1 MIDTPIYD
9 IAIIGGGLGGLTFAL
24 QAIQQGYSV
33 ALFEKETYPFHKVC
47 GEYISLESWNFL
59 TSLGVPLDSFKL
71 PIIKHLLITDVLGN
85 NYSFNLPLGGFG
97 ISRFFLDNYLY
108 QLCIQ
113 KGVDVYQQTKV
124 NDVTFSNDVF
134 TISTQHKTI
143 QSKIAIGSFGKRSN
157 VDVKFK
163 RSFALSKPNKL
174 NNFIGVKYHVQYNI
188 PSNQIALY
196 NFKNGYC
203 GISKIEDNKVC
214 VCYITSASNLNN
226 NQQSIQQMEELVLS
240 KNPFLKKIFADAY
253 FLYDKPLS
261 ISQINFQ
268 SKSKIENHIFCIG
281 DAAGLIAPLC
291 GNGMSMAMHSSKI
304 AFNNVHLFLQGEI
317 SRSKA
322 EQQYILQW
330 NKQFKQRLFIGK
342 MVQYW
347 FGNNTLT
354 ICFLRIMKA
363 LPFLAK
369 WVIKSTHGQ
378 PF

>member
-1 MIDTPIYD
+1 MINSSPYD
-9 IAIIGGGLGGLTFAL
+9 IAIVGGGLGGLTFAL

-47 GEYISLESWNFL
+47 GEYISLESWDFL

-71 PIIKHLLITDVLGN
+71 PIIKHLSITDVLGN
-85 NYSFNLPLGGFG
+85 KYSFNLPLGGFG
-97 ISRFFLDNYLY
+97 ISRFFLDDYLHK
-108 QLCIQ
+108 LCIQ
-113 KGVDVYQQTKV
+113 KGVNVYQQTKV

-134 TISTQHKTI
+134 TIYAQHKTI

-188 PSNQIALY
+188 PSNQIALH

-203 GISKIEDNKVC
+203 GISQIEDNKVC
-214 VCYITSASNLNN
+214 VCYITNASNLNS
-226 NQQSIQQMEELVLS
+226 NQHSIQQMEEMVLS
-240 KNPFLKKIFADAY
+240 KNPFLKDIFKSAR
-253 FLYDKPLS
+253 FIFDKPLS

-268 SKSKIENHIFCIG
+268 SKSKIENHIFYIG

-291 GNGMSMAMHSSKI
+291 GNGMSMAMNSSKI
-304 AFNNVHLFLQGEI
+304 AFNNVHLFLQAKI
-317 SRSKA
+317 SRDKA
-322 EQQYILQW
+322 EQQYIIQW
-330 NKQFKQRLFIGK
+330 NKQFKKRLFIGK

-354 ICFLRIMKA
+354 ICFLKTMKA

-369 WVIKSTHGQ
+369 WIIKSTHGK